1 MRDADAEFAEMLE
14 EEAMWLAP
22 MGDADRDLLGR
33 IVDEIPRFGQA
44 QILAPDL
51 HTARRLEERFGL
63 IVLEA
68 DLDSPSVHWAHTP
81 ARLREMAWLDMLDRE
96 GA

>member
-1 MRDADAEFAEMLE
+1 MRDADAEFAEMME
-14 EEAMWLAP
+14 ELAMWEAP
-22 MGDADRDLLGR
+22 MGDADRELLGR

-51 HTARRLEERFGL
+51 HTARRLEGRFGL
-63 IVLEA
+63 IVIE
-68 DLDSPSVHWAHTP
+68 DDVDSPTVWWAHTP
-81 ARLREMAWLDMLDRE
+81 ERLVEMAWEEMLDRE